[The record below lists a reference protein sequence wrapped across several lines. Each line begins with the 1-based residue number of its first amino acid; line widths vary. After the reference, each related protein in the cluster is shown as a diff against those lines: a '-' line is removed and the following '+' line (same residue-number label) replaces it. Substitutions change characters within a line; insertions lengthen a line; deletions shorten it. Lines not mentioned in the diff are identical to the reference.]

1 MAKQEK
7 QDHQPEP
14 WTQEGRYILD
24 AGGWTLASTRF
35 PADARRI
42 VAAINAVQGIPTDAL
57 ESWFVNVIGEPAGA
71 LVAAGDQEQSSAS
84 EISPDDR
91 RSSDRRRGDRR
102 TTRSRL
108 HILGGPSLGENGG
121 EGKGP

>member
-7 QDHQPEP
+7 RDHQPEP
-14 WTQEGRYILD
+14 WTQDGRSILD

-57 ESWFVNVIGEPAGA
+57 ESWFVNVIGEAAGA

-84 EISPDDR
+84 EVFPD
-91 RSSDRRRGDRR
+91 DRRRGDRR
-102 TTRSRL
+102 TTRPRL
-108 HILGGPSLGENGG
+108 HILGGPSLGVNGG